1 MDAGLVGTLVLVV
14 AGAAVALA
22 ALYLLALALAAL
34 RHSSAATAGGASR
47 IAVLIPAH
55 NEAELLPRCLA
66 SLAAQTYPAD
76 RCRVVVV
83 ADNCDDDTAI
93 VARSAGAEVMVREEP
108 GLPGKGRALRWAMD
122 RLIAE
127 PAPAD
132 GIAVVDADS
141 VAAPGLIAGLEAVM
155 AAGAEAVQ
163 GEYLV
168 LDDSTGR
175 ATALRQA
182 AFLLFHRVR
191 FAGRDALGMPCTLVG
206 NGMLFRRSLLERLP
220 WDAFTGAEDLE
231 YSVDLRLAGV
241 RPCFAPEAGVAGPAS
256 GLGRAGAT
264 QRMRWEGGRAHVIRT
279 RMPRLVWAVV
289 GHGRWSLLDAVVDLA
304 VPPLGLLLLLILLGG
319 TASLV
324 AGLTGAIF
332 LWAAIPWGA
341 SAALLAAYVLVGL
354 RAARAPAS
362 AYLALLS
369 TPRFLVA
376 KLGTYRRM
384 LRGSGAERWERT
396 ERPGEARRR
405 AQGDGAPAPAAPPSP
420 PASGPSAG
428 RTPAARVDLL
438 GVPID
443 PVDQGE
449 AVRRLLAAVGAEPP
463 LQVCTV
469 NLQFMVTARRQ
480 PAVARALRG
489 AGLNVADG
497 APVVWL
503 SRLTGHRLPGRVAGS
518 DLVPALAGHAELSGT
533 RLFLLGGQDG
543 VAEEAAQELRR
554 RHPRLRVT
562 GTMEPP
568 HATLDEMPDDEIIR
582 RVAEAGADIL
592 LVGFGHPKQDLWIAA
607 NRHRLPVSVAIGVG
621 GSFDLIAGRLRR
633 APAWARRSGL
643 EWLYRL
649 AQEPR
654 RLGLRYATCA
664 AWLLGVLVPLAAWQ
678 RIAGGAPPAPA
689 TSGDDAIGV
698 EPDRGTALS

>member
-1 MDAGLVGTLVLVV
+1 VDARLVGTLALVI
-14 AGAAVALA
+14 AGAALAPA
-22 ALYLLALALAAL
+22 ALYLLALAVAAL
-34 RHSSAATAGGASR
+34 GHRTAATAGGRASR

-66 SLAAQTYPAD
+66 SLAAQSYAAE
-76 RCRVVVV
+76 RCRLVVV
-83 ADNCDDDTAI
+83 ADNCDDGTAL
-93 VARSAGAEVMVREEP
+93 VARSAGAEVMVRDEP

-127 PAPAD
+127 PDPVD

-168 LDDSTGR
+168 LDDRTGR

-191 FAGRDALGMPCTLVG
+191 FAGRDLLGMPCTLVG

-241 RPCFAPEAGVAGPAS
+241 RPRFAPEARVSGPAS
-256 GLGRAGAT
+256 GLGSAGAT
-264 QRMRWEGGRAHVIRT
+264 QRMRWEGGRAHVLRT

-289 GHGRWSLLDAVVDLA
+289 RHGRWSLLDAVVDLA

-319 TASLV
+319 TASLA
-324 AGLTGAIF
+324 AGLAGAVF

-384 LRGSGAERWERT
+384 LRGTGAERWERT

-405 AQGDGAPAPAAPPSP
+405 AQGDGASAPAALPPPSP
-420 PASGPSAG
+420 GSGTSTSA
-428 RTPAARVDLL
+428 TRVDLL

-443 PVDQGE
+443 PVDEGE
-449 AVRRLLAAVGAEPP
+449 AVGRLLAAVGAESL

-480 PAVARALRG
+480 PAVAKALRG
-489 AGLNVADG
+489 AGLNLADG

-503 SRLTGHRLPGRVAGS
+503 SRLIGHPLPGRVAGS
-518 DLVPALAGHAELSGT
+518 DLLPALAAHAEWSGT

-543 VAEEAAQELRR
+543 VAEEAAEELRR

-633 APAWARRSGL
+633 APRWARGSGL

-664 AWLLGVLVPLAAWQ
+664 AWLVGVLVPLAAWQ
-678 RIAGGAPPAPA
+678 RIAGGAPPIPA
-689 TSGDDAIGV
+689 ISGGDGIGA

>member
-1 MDAGLVGTLVLVV
+1 MDARLIGTLVLVV
-14 AGAAVALA
+14 AGAVVAPA
-22 ALYLLALALAAL
+22 ALYLLTLALAAL
-34 RHSSAATAGGASR
+34 RHRAAPAAGGTSR
-47 IAVLIPAH
+47 IVILIPAH
-55 NEAELLPRCLA
+55 NESELLPRCLA
-66 SLAAQTYPAD
+66 SLAAQTYPAE
-76 RCRVVVV
+76 RRRVVVI
-83 ADNCDDDTAI
+83 ADNCDDDSTAD
-93 VARSAGAEVMVREEP
+93 VARSAGVEVMVRDDP
-108 GLPGKGRALRWAMD
+108 SLPGKGRALRWAMD

-141 VAAPGLIAGLEAVM
+141 VAAPGLIAGLEAAM

-168 LDDSTGR
+168 LDDGTGR

-191 FAGRDALGMPCTLVG
+191 FAGRAVLGMPCTLVG

-241 RPCFAPEAGVAGPAS
+241 RPRFAPEARVSGPAS

-264 QRMRWEGGRAHVIRT
+264 QRMRWEGGRAHVVRT

-289 GHGRWSLLDAVVDLA
+289 GHGRWSLLDAVIDLA

-319 TASLV
+319 TAALV
-324 AGLTGAIF
+324 AGLAGAVL

-341 SAALLAAYVLVGL
+341 AAALLAAYVLVGL

-362 AYLALLS
+362 VYLALLQ

-384 LRGSGAERWERT
+384 LRGTGADRWERT

-405 AQGDGAPAPAAPPSP
+405 AAVGGASAPATLPPPLSGYG
-420 PASGPSAG
+420 ASSS
-428 RTPAARVDLL
+428 AARVDLL
-438 GVPID
+438 GVPVD
-443 PVDQGE
+443 PVDEGE
-449 AVRRLLAAVGAEPP
+449 AIGRLLAAVGSVPV

-469 NLQFMVTARRQ
+469 NLQFLVSARRR
-480 PAVARALRG
+480 PAVAAVLRS

-497 APVVWL
+497 APVLWI
-503 SRLTGHRLPGRVAGS
+503 SRLLGHRLPGRVAGS
-518 DLVPALAGHAELSGT
+518 DLVPALAGHAAAAGT
-533 RLFLLGGQDG
+533 RLFLLGGHDG
-543 VAEEAAQELRR
+543 VAAEAARQLVV
-554 RHPRLRVT
+554 RHPQLRVT
-562 GTMEPP
+562 GTLEPP
-568 HATLDEMPDDEIIR
+568 QASLDQMPDDEIISR
-582 RVAEAGADIL
+582 IAEAGADIL

-621 GSFDLIAGRLRR
+621 GTFDLMAGRLRR

-643 EWLYRL
+643 EWFYRF

-654 RLGLRYATCA
+654 RLGMRYATCA
-664 AWLLGVLVPLAAWQ
+664 VWLLGVLMPLAAWQ
-678 RIAGGAPPAPA
+678 RVAGER
-689 TSGDDAIGV
+689 TSTRASAGDDGIGV

>member
-1 MDAGLVGTLVLVV
+1 
-14 AGAAVALA
+14 
-22 ALYLLALALAAL
+22 
-34 RHSSAATAGGASR
+34 
-47 IAVLIPAH
+47 
-55 NEAELLPRCLA
+55 
-66 SLAAQTYPAD
+66 
-76 RCRVVVV
+76 
-83 ADNCDDDTAI
+83 
-93 VARSAGAEVMVREEP
+93 
-108 GLPGKGRALRWAMD
+108 
-122 RLIAE
+122 
-127 PAPAD
+127 
-132 GIAVVDADS
+132 
-141 VAAPGLIAGLEAVM
+141 
-155 AAGAEAVQ
+155 
-163 GEYLV
+163 
-168 LDDSTGR
+168 
-175 ATALRQA
+175 
-182 AFLLFHRVR
+182 
-191 FAGRDALGMPCTLVG
+191 MPCTLVG

-241 RPCFAPEAGVAGPAS
+241 RPRFAPAAGVSGPAS
-256 GLGRAGAT
+256 GLGSAGAT
-264 QRMRWEGGRAHVIRT
+264 QRMRWEGGRAHVLRT

-289 GHGRWSLLDAVVDLA
+289 RHGRWALLDAVIDLA
-304 VPPLGLLLLLILLGG
+304 VPPLGLLLLLLLLGG
-319 TASLV
+319 AASLA
-324 AGLTGAIF
+324 AGLAGAVF

-362 AYLALLS
+362 AYFALLS

-384 LRGSGAERWERT
+384 LRGTGAERWERT

-405 AQGDGAPAPAAPPSP
+405 TQGDGAMAPAALPPPPSG
-420 PASGPSAG
+420 SGTS
-428 RTPAARVDLL
+428 TSDTRVDLL

-443 PVDQGE
+443 PVDEGE
-449 AVRRLLAAVGAEPP
+449 AIGRLLAAVGVEPP

-489 AGLNVADG
+489 AGLNLADG

-503 SRLTGHRLPGRVAGS
+503 SRLIGHPIPGRVAGS
-518 DLVPALAGHAELSGT
+518 DLVPALAGHAERSGT

-543 VAEEAAQELRR
+543 VAAEAAVELRR
-554 RHPRLRVT
+554 RHPRLLVT

-568 HATLDEMPDDEIIR
+568 HASLAEMPDDEIIR

-633 APAWARRSGL
+633 APRWARGSGL

-664 AWLLGVLVPLAAWQ
+664 VWLLGVLVPLAAWQ
-678 RIAGGAPPAPA
+678 RLAGGGPSAPA
-689 TSGDDAIGV
+689 TSGGDGIGT
-698 EPDRGTALS
+698 EPERGTALS

>member
-1 MDAGLVGTLVLVV
+1 MDARLVGTLVLVI
-14 AGAAVALA
+14 AGAALAPA
-22 ALYLLALALAAL
+22 ALYLLALAVAAL
-34 RHSSAATAGGASR
+34 GHRTAATEGGGTSR

-55 NEAELLPRCLA
+55 NEVELLPRCLA
-66 SLAAQTYPAD
+66 SLAAQSYPVE

-83 ADNCDDDTAI
+83 ADNCDDDTAL
-93 VARSAGAEVMVREEP
+93 VARSAGAEVMVRDEP

-127 PAPAD
+127 PDPVD

-168 LDDSTGR
+168 LDDRTGP
-175 ATALRQA
+175 ATALRQT

-191 FAGRDALGMPCTLVG
+191 FAGRDLLGMPCTLVG
-206 NGMLFRRSLLERLP
+206 NGMLFQRSLLERLP

-241 RPCFAPEAGVAGPAS
+241 RPRFAPAAGVSGPAS
-256 GLGRAGAT
+256 GLGSAGAT
-264 QRMRWEGGRAHVIRT
+264 QRMRWEGGRAHVLRT

-289 GHGRWSLLDAVVDLA
+289 RHGRWALLDAVIDLA
-304 VPPLGLLLLLILLGG
+304 VPPLGLLLLLLLLGG
-319 TASLV
+319 AASLA
-324 AGLTGAIF
+324 AGLAGAVF

-362 AYLALLS
+362 AYFALLS

-384 LRGSGAERWERT
+384 LRGTGAERWERT

-405 AQGDGAPAPAAPPSP
+405 TQGDGAMAPAALPPPPSG
-420 PASGPSAG
+420 SGTSD
-428 RTPAARVDLL
+428 TRVDLL

-443 PVDQGE
+443 PVDEGE
-449 AVRRLLAAVGAEPP
+449 AIGRLLAAVGVEPP

-489 AGLNVADG
+489 AGLNLADG

-503 SRLTGHRLPGRVAGS
+503 SRLIGHPIPGRVAGS
-518 DLVPALAGHAELSGT
+518 DLVPALAGRAARSGT

-543 VAEEAAQELRR
+543 VAEEAAAELRR
-554 RHPRLRVT
+554 RHPRLLVT

-568 HATLDEMPDDEIIR
+568 RASLDEMPDDEIIR
-582 RVAEAGADIL
+582 RVAEAGTDIL

-607 NRHRLPVSVAIGVG
+607 NRHRLPASVAIGVG

-633 APAWARRSGL
+633 APRWARGSGL

-664 AWLLGVLVPLAAWQ
+664 IWLLGVLVPLAAWQ
-678 RIAGGAPPAPA
+678 RLAGGGPPAPS
-689 TSGDDAIGV
+689 TSGGDGIGA

>member
-1 MDAGLVGTLVLVV
+1 VDARLIGTVVLVV
-14 AGAAVALA
+14 AGAAVAPA
-22 ALYLLALALAAL
+22 PLYLLALALAAL
-34 RHSSAATAGGASR
+34 RRRGGPAAGGRSR
-47 IAVLIPAH
+47 IVVLIPAH

-66 SLAAQTYPAD
+66 SLAAQTYPGS
-76 RCRVVVV
+76 RRRIVVV
-83 ADNCDDDTAI
+83 ADNCDDDTAL
-93 VARSAGAEVMVREEP
+93 VARAGGAEVMVRDDP
-108 GLPGKGRALRWAMD
+108 ALPGKGRALRWTMD

-127 PAPAD
+127 PDPVD

-141 VAAPGLIAGLEAVM
+141 VADPGLIAGLEAVM

-168 LDDSTGR
+168 LDDGTGR

-191 FAGRDALGMPCTLVG
+191 FTGRDVLRMPCTLVG

-241 RPCFAPEAGVAGPAS
+241 RPRFAAGARVAGPAS

-279 RMPRLVWAVV
+279 RMARLVWAVV
-289 GHGRWSLLDAVVDLA
+289 GHGRWSLVDAVVDLA
-304 VPPLGLLLLLILLGG
+304 VPPLGLLLLLILAGGVASLG
-319 TASLV
+319 TAL
-324 AGLTGAIF
+324 LGAVP
-332 LWAAIPWGA
+332 LWAAIPWGV
-341 SAALLAAYVLVGL
+341 AAAFLAAYVVVGL
-354 RAARAPAS
+354 IAARAPAS

-376 KLGTYRRM
+376 KLGTYLRM
-384 LRGSGAERWERT
+384 LRGTGADRWERT

-405 AQGDGAPAPAAPPSP
+405 VQDAGPTPPALPPGPPPPSP
-420 PASGPSAG
+420 SGVRTSA
-428 RTPAARVDLL
+428 TRVDVL

-443 PVDQGE
+443 PVDHAE
-449 AVRRLLAAVGAEPP
+449 AIGQLLAAVGSEPP
-463 LQVCTV
+463 VQVCTV
-469 NLQFMVTARRQ
+469 NLQFLVTARRR
-480 PAVARALRG
+480 PEVAGVLRG

-497 APVVWL
+497 APVLWL
-503 SRLTGHRLPGRVAGS
+503 SRLLGHRLPGRVAGS
-518 DLVPALAGHAELSGT
+518 DLVPALAGRAEMSGA
-533 RLFLLGGQDG
+533 RLFLLGGRDG
-543 VAEEAAQELRR
+543 AAGEAATELTR

-568 HATLDEMPDDEIIR
+568 YATLDEMPDDEIVSRIT
-582 RVAEAGADIL
+582 AAGVDIL

-621 GSFDLIAGRLRR
+621 GTFDLIAGRLQR

-649 AQEPR
+649 VQEPR

-664 AWLLGVLVPLAAWQ
+664 VWLLGVLVPLAAWQ
-678 RIAGGAPPAPA
+678 RIAVGVPPADS
-689 TSGDDAIGV
+689 SGGEPIGI
-698 EPDRGTALS
+698 EPDRGPAIS